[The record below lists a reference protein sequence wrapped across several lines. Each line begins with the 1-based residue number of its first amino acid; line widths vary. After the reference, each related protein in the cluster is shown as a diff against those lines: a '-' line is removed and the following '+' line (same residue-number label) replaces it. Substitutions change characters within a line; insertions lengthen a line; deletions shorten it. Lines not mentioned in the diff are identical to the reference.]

1 MRVRA
6 CLFRRKLIGP
16 VSYCGATKFIT
27 SRCGYPAFS
36 SASERQLGRLKLV
49 AAAVEGSIMANVK
62 RSGRSSRP
70 GKAQRKKPVHA
81 GVVGLG
87 LMGKSIVACLLSSG
101 ATVTGLDISSSARRR
116 TRPQVLAMLRE
127 MRSEGLL
134 KLGPARAVRRL
145 TVATDFA
152 RFAKCDVMIESITE
166 DFRAKKETFEKI
178 ESVVP
183 ADALIASN
191 TSAIPISDLQKGCR
205 HPERVIG
212 MHWAEPCHVT
222 RFMEIICGSAT
233 SGESAERAV
242 MLAQTWGKEP
252 ALVRKDVRGFI
263 ANRISYAM
271 FREAI
276 HLVESGVAT
285 VEDVDSSLRNDVGFW
300 ITFAGPFRYMDLMGV
315 PAYKL
320 VMKDLLPDLDCSK
333 EVPELIRKVVDSGGK
348 GVSTRRGF
356 YHYTPQQAKR
366 WQELFLKFNYDIRK
380 LAMKYPV
387 DAGDRPAPKQKKR
400 RDR

>member
-1 MRVRA
+1 M
-6 CLFRRKLIGP
+6 
-16 VSYCGATKFIT
+16 
-27 SRCGYPAFS
+27 
-36 SASERQLGRLKLV
+36 
-49 AAAVEGSIMANVK
+49 AAAREEGKVMAKVSQTPRRRRSEKTRGVK
-62 RSGRSSRP
+62 CVR
-70 GKAQRKKPVHA
+70 A

-101 ATVTGLDISSSARRR
+101 ASVTGLDVSPLARRR
-116 TRPQVLAMLRE
+116 TRPQVLAMLKE
-127 MRSEGLL
+127 MRREGLL
-134 KLGPARAVRRL
+134 KANPADLVRRL
-145 TVATDFA
+145 TVTTDFA
-152 RFAKCDVMIESITE
+152 RFANCEVMIESITE

-178 ESVVP
+178 ENVVS
-183 ADALIASN
+183 ADALVASN
-191 TSAIPISDLQKGCR
+191 TSAIPISNLQKGCR
-205 HPERVIG
+205 HPVRVIG

-222 RFMEIICGSAT
+222 RFMEIICGDAT
-233 SGESAERAV
+233 SAESAERAV
-242 MLAQTWGKEP
+242 EMARQWGKEP

-271 FREAI
+271 FREAF

-285 VEDVDSSLRNDVGFW
+285 VEDVDRSLRNDVGFW

-333 EVPELIRKVVDSGGK
+333 RVPDLIRKVVDSGGK

-356 YHYTPQQAKR
+356 YRYTPRQAKR

-387 DAGDRPAPKQKKR
+387 DAGDRPAPKQRKR
-400 RDR
+400 RGR

>member
-1 MRVRA
+1 MEEETMSNVSQTHS
-6 CLFRRKLIGP
+6 RR
-16 VSYCGATKFIT
+16 
-27 SRCGYPAFS
+27 
-36 SASERQLGRLKLV
+36 
-49 AAAVEGSIMANVK
+49 
-62 RSGRSSRP
+62 RP
-70 GKAQRKKPVHA
+70 GKKQRPKAVRA

-101 ATVTGLDISSSARRR
+101 ATVTGLDVSPSARRR
-116 TRPQVLAMLRE
+116 TKPQVLAMLKE
-127 MRSEGLL
+127 MRREGLL
-134 KLGPARAVRRL
+134 KTSPEGLVRRL
-145 TVATDFA
+145 TVTTDFA
-152 RFAKCDVMIESITE
+152 RFSDCEVVIESITE

-178 ESVVP
+178 EKVVLS
-183 ADALIASN
+183 DALVASN
-191 TSAIPISDLQKGCR
+191 TSAIRISSLQKGCR

-212 MHWAEPCHVT
+212 MHWAEPSHVT
-222 RFMEIICGSAT
+222 RFMEIICGDAT
-233 SGESAERAV
+233 SAESAERAV
-242 MLAQTWGKEP
+242 EMARRWGKEP

-271 FREAI
+271 FREAF

-285 VEDVDSSLRNDVGFW
+285 VEDVDRSLRNDVGFW
-300 ITFAGPFRYMDLMGV
+300 VTFAGPFRYMDLMGV

-333 EVPELIRKVVDSGGK
+333 GVPDLIRKVVDSGGK

-356 YHYTPQQAKR
+356 YSYTPRQAKR

-387 DAGDRPAPKQKKR
+387 DAGDRPARKRSKR
-400 RDR
+400 RGH

>member
-1 MRVRA
+1 MA
-6 CLFRRKLIGP
+6 K
-16 VSYCGATKFIT
+16 VSQTPSK
-27 SRCGYPAFS
+27 R
-36 SASERQLGRLKLV
+36 
-49 AAAVEGSIMANVK
+49 
-62 RSGRSSRP
+62 RSG
-70 GKAQRKKPVHA
+70 KKQRVKGVRA

-101 ATVTGLDISSSARRR
+101 ATVTGLDVSPSARRR
-116 TRPQVLAMLRE
+116 TRPQVLAMLKE

-134 KLGPARAVRRL
+134 KIGPAQAIRRL
-145 TVATDFA
+145 TVTTDFA
-152 RFAKCDVMIESITE
+152 GFSDCEVVIESITE
-166 DFRAKKETFEKI
+166 DFRAKVEAFGKI
-178 ESVVP
+178 ENVVS
-183 ADALIASN
+183 ADALVASN
-191 TSAIPISDLQKGCR
+191 TSAIPISSLQKGCR

-222 RFMEIICGSAT
+222 RFMEIICGEAT
-233 SGESAERAV
+233 SAESAERAV
-242 MLAQTWGKEP
+242 QLAQTWGKEP

-271 FREAI
+271 FREAF

-285 VEDVDSSLRNDVGFW
+285 VEDVDRSLRNDVGFW

-320 VMKDLLPDLDCSK
+320 VMKDLLPDLDGSK
-333 EVPELIRKVVDSGGK
+333 AVPELIRKVVGSGGK

-356 YHYTPQQAKR
+356 YRYTPRQAKR

-387 DAGDRPAPKQKKR
+387 DAGDRPAPKRSKR
-400 RDR
+400 NGR